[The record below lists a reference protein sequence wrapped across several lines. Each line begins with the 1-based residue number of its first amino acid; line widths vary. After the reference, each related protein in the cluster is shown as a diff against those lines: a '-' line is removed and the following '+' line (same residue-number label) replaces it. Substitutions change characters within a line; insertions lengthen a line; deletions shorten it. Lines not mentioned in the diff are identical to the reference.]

1 MPDAIAWVD
10 TIAPEQAVG
19 VCGAKM
25 GRLAELMHSGV
36 TLPQGFTVTV
46 QAYRQHCA
54 QAGLGEAIDAALAG
68 LGPGRHAGR
77 DRSRGPDRP
86 GRDDQPGAGRRAGR
100 PDR

>member
-10 TIAPEQAVG
+10 TIAPEQAVE

-54 QAGLGEAIDAALAG
+54 QAAWAMRSTRRS
-68 LGPGRHAGR
+68 PGWA
-77 DRSRGPDRP
+77 RP
-86 GRDDQPGAGRRAGR
+86 PRRARSKPR
-100 PDR
+100 PRPPGPR